1 MTKCICIY
9 TLLYF
14 SFSPV
19 HLLMMFR
26 TKDVRIGNQNFMKET
41 TRDRVLEDV
50 VLASDLREHQ
60 MVIKMDMTE
69 ENVV

>member
-1 MTKCICIY
+1 
-9 TLLYF
+9 
-14 SFSPV
+14 
-19 HLLMMFR
+19 MMFR